1 MSRGNPLPTGAPSL
15 EAMLAN
21 VAADI
26 VQPRPEQTD
35 TWTSLAENSLH
46 EFLRQAWPVLEPARP
61 FVDGWHI
68 GCIAEHLQAMESLEI
83 RNLLINVPP
92 RHGKS
97 GLACV
102 CLFCWA
108 WIRQPSSQWIYC
120 SYGEKLAQRDSNRC
134 RDLIQSG
141 WYQARWGQVFRLRRA
156 QNAAERFAND
166 RRGYRIATTIAGKA
180 MGEGGD
186 WLLFDDPN
194 KPTDM
199 RSEAHRL
206 QVIESWTK
214 TMATRGNDP
223 KTVRK
228 LVIQQRLGER
238 DLTGYLLAERGGYE
252 HLVLP
257 AEYEPRRYWFLGA
270 RGDDGNG
277 QRGEFSARSE
287 NSDKA
292 KPRDAITPTSL
303 QLRRPELLDGPDG
316 SGRREEGD
324 LLWPAQFGPAEI
336 ASLKADLE
344 GPGWAGQ
351 GQQRPAPVEGA
362 LFQSAFFHCFEVVS
376 NPDGSL
382 AAALPQGEGVEPLIL
397 PAARLR
403 FYQVSDTALSLKST
417 ASYTAV
423 VTFAFDRETRNL
435 LVWNVFR
442 QRLMVHEQLPALF
455 QLREGEGLWHTGGR
469 QWIVPGE
476 ARPWP
481 NPILFQA
488 VEKKASGQGLIDEAL
503 SMGKPLRGLS
513 PGSQDKVQRAAV
525 AVTWYGSGLVWHR
538 GAAPWRIDL
547 EDELLTFPAGAHDDM
562 VDCLSYGCRL
572 AGEDAILSAEIAGPL
587 LMDSPRRSDGLPMT
601 VDDLRTAQAG
611 VEVLRVGRHE
621 VEFPEDTDTFGR

>member
-1 MSRGNPLPTGAPSL
+1 MSRGNPLLTGAPSL

-35 TWTSLAENSLH
+35 SWTSLAENSLH

-68 GCIAEHLQAMESLEI
+68 GCIAEHLQAMESLEV
-83 RNLLINVPP
+83 RNLLINIPP

-108 WIRQPSSQWIYC
+108 WVRQPSSQWIYC
-120 SYGEKLAQRDSNRC
+120 SYGEKLAERDSNRC

-141 WYQARWGQVFRLRRA
+141 WYQARWGQVFRLKRT
-156 QNAAERFAND
+156 QNTAERFAND
-166 RRGYRIATTIAGKA
+166 RRGYRIATTVAGKA

-186 WLLFDDPN
+186 WLVYDDPN

-206 QVIESWTK
+206 QVVESWTK
-214 TMATRGNDP
+214 TMSTRGNDP

-277 QRGEFSARSE
+277 QRGEFSGRAE
-287 NSDKA
+287 NAGKA

-303 QLRRPELLDGPDG
+303 QLRRPELIDGPEG

-351 GQQRPAPVEGA
+351 GQQRPAPVEGS
-362 LFQSAFFHCFEVVS
+362 LFKDHFFRRFTLETDAEGNQVCV
-376 NPDGSL
+376 
-382 AAALPQGEGVEPLIL
+382 LPQGEDREPLCI
-397 PAARLR
+397 PVVRLR
-403 FYQVSDTALSLKST
+403 FYQVADTATTLKDS

-423 VTFAFDRETRNL
+423 GTFAFDLESRNL
-435 LVWNVFR
+435 LVWDVWR

-455 QLREGEGLWHTGGR
+455 QLREGHGFWHQGTR
-469 QWIVPGE
+469 KWVIPGA

-481 NPILFQA
+481 NQVLFQA
-488 VEKKASGQGLIDEAL
+488 VENKSSGQGLIDEAL
-503 SMGKPLRGLS
+503 SQGRPLRPLS

-525 AVTWYGSGLVWHR
+525 AVTLYGAGKVWHR
-538 GAAPWRIDL
+538 GGAPYLTDL
-547 EDELLTFPAGAHDDM
+547 EEELLTFPTGHHTDQ
-562 VDCLSYGCRL
+562 VDIISYAARL
-572 AGEDAILSAEIAGPL
+572 AGEEAILNAAVAGPL
-587 LMDSPRRSDGLPMT
+587 WMDQPRNYDGTPMT
-601 VDDLRTAQAG
+601 LADLRASQAG
-611 VEVLRVGRHE
+611 IEVLRVGRHE